1 MAKFNL
7 SATTITFSIII
18 LFLIST
24 SVGIRLGGRTK
35 IDDVKT
41 NKEIQAM
48 GKYSVEEYN
57 RLQRSRHGNKEG
69 ELTFSQVV
77 EAEQQVV
84 AGMKYY
90 LTIETLSK
98 SSGDPKVF
106 QAVVE
111 VKPWLHSKKL
121 LKFAPSTANL
131 LPVRLQVASGKS
143 GRIANACL

>member
-1 MAKFNL
+1 MARFNL
-7 SATTITFSIII
+7 TATTITFSIII
-18 LFLIST
+18 LISIST

-57 RLQRSRHGNKEG
+57 RLRRSQPGNNEE
-69 ELTFSQVV
+69 ELTFSQVM

-131 LPVRLQVASGKS
+131 LPVW
-143 GRIANACL
+143 

>member
-7 SATTITFSIII
+7 SVTTITFSIII
-18 LFLIST
+18 LISISI
-24 SVGIRLGGRTK
+24 SVSIRLGGRTK
-35 IDDVKT
+35 VEDVKT

-57 RLQRSRHGNKEG
+57 RLRRSQPGNNEG
-69 ELTFSQVV
+69 ELTFSQVM

-131 LPVRLQVASGKS
+131 LPVW
-143 GRIANACL
+143 